1 MLQLSQ
7 CKLSWQEDSFSKLQ
21 KKAAKLLGI
30 SVEDLT
36 QFTIVKRSLDARKK
50 PNLFVLYTVRFS
62 CRRESEVLK
71 RNRKNKNLTIAQKEP
86 SLWRQIEEIKN
97 PERVV
102 VVGAG
107 PAGLFSAYY
116 LSLCGYSPIVIERGA
131 KMEERHA
138 DIQKFW
144 QEGVLKPDS
153 NVAFGEGGAGTFSD
167 GKLNTGVKDK
177 TGRKQFVLQSFVNFG
192 APEEILYDAK
202 PHIGTDVLQTV
213 ITNMRLAMEQKGC
226 EFLFH
231 TKMIKILE
239 ENGRVRGVLTQ
250 NGEKEEPILCDRV
263 ILAIGHSARD
273 TFELLKK
280 EHITMSQ
287 KPFAMGVRVQ
297 HRQEDIDCAQYG
309 FNDEKL
315 PASPYKLTGKTTDG
329 RGVYSFC
336 MCPGGYVVNA
346 SSEEG
351 GLVVNGMSNADRAS
365 GFANSAIVVSVSE
378 EDFEGDDCLAGVALQ
393 RKYEK
398 LAYEL
403 ADGEIPVQRY
413 EDFCN
418 NQPTK
423 ALGKVA
429 PCVEGKWQFS
439 NIRLALQN
447 LIINGIIDGMG
458 QFAEKI
464 HEFDH
469 QDTLLLGLESRTSSP
484 VRIERDEDFESVS
497 LAGLYPCGEGAGY
510 AGGIMS
516 AAMDGLRIAMK
527 IQEKKKEESNHA

>member
-1 MLQLSQ
+1 M
-7 CKLSWQEDSFSKLQ
+7 W
-21 KKAAKLLGI
+21 
-30 SVEDLT
+30 
-36 QFTIVKRSLDARKK
+36 
-50 PNLFVLYTVRFS
+50 P
-62 CRRESEVLK
+62 
-71 RNRKNKNLTIAQKEP
+71 
-86 SLWRQIEEIKN
+86 
-97 PERVV
+97 
-102 VVGAG
+102 
-107 PAGLFSAYY
+107 
-116 LSLCGYSPIVIERGA
+116 
-131 KMEERHA
+131 
-138 DIQKFW
+138 
-144 QEGVLKPDS
+144 
-153 NVAFGEGGAGTFSD
+153 FGEGGAGTFSD

-213 ITNMRLAMEQKGC
+213 ITNMRLAMEEKGC
-226 EFLFH
+226 QFLFH
-231 TKMIKILE
+231 TKMTKILE
-239 ENGRVRGVLTQ
+239 ENGRVCGVLTQ
-250 NGEKEEPILCDRV
+250 NGEKEETILCERV

-297 HRQEDIDCAQYG
+297 HRQEDIDRAQYG

-403 ADGEIPVQRY
+403 ADGKIPVQRY

-423 ALGKVA
+423 ALGKVV
-429 PCVEGKWQFS
+429 PCVEGKWRFS
-439 NIRLALQN
+439 NIRLALPN
-447 LIINGIIDGMG
+447 FIINGIIDGMG

-469 QDTLLLGLESRTSSP
+469 PDTLLLGLESRTSSP

>member
-1 MLQLSQ
+1 M
-7 CKLSWQEDSFSKLQ
+7 
-21 KKAAKLLGI
+21 
-30 SVEDLT
+30 VT
-36 QFTIVKRSLDARKK
+36 
-50 PNLFVLYTVRFS
+50 
-62 CRRESEVLK
+62 ESEYQFPVAGK
-71 RNRKNKNLTIAQKEP
+71 ENLSARPVI
-86 SLWRQIEEIKN
+86 
-97 PERVV
+97 
-102 VVGAG
+102 VGAG
-107 PAGLFSAYY
+107 PAGLFAAYQLTEAGY
-116 LSLCGYSPIVIERGA
+116 LPLVLERG
-131 KMEERHA
+131 KKVQER
-138 DIQKFW
+138 QKDVEQFW
-144 QEGVLKPDS
+144 QTGRLLPES
-153 NVAFGEGGAGTFSD
+153 NVQFGEGGAGTFSD
-167 GKLNTGVKDK
+167 GKLNSVVKDP
-177 TGRKQFVLQSFVNFG
+177 TGRNRYVLRTFVKFG
-192 APEEILYDAK
+192 APSEILYDNK
-202 PHIGTDVLQTV
+202 PHIGTDILSKV
-213 ITNMRLAMEQKGC
+213 IANMRTYLEAKGAT
-226 EFLFH
+226 FLF
-231 TKMIKILE
+231 
-239 ENGRVRGVLTQ
+239 ENQMTDLVIEKGRLKAIVT
-250 NGEKEEPILCDRV
+250 EKETIPTDVV
-263 ILAIGHSARD
+263 ILALGHSARD
-273 TFELLKK
+273 TFEMLEQKAIPMEAK
-280 EHITMSQ
+280 NFAVGFRVEHPQ
-287 KPFAMGVRVQ
+287 KMIDQAM
-297 HRQEDIDCAQYG
+297 YG
-309 FNDEKL
+309 EWTGPKL
-315 PASPYKLTGKTTDG
+315 PAAPYKVTSNFPNG

-351 GLVVNGMSNADRAS
+351 GPVVNGMSNADRAS

-423 ALGKVA
+423 AIGKVA

-439 NIRLALQN
+439 NIRLALPN
-447 LIINGIIDGMG
+447 FIINGIIDGMG

-469 QDTLLLGLESRTSSP
+469 PDTLLLGLESRTSSP

>member
-1 MLQLSQ
+1 MIRINQ
-7 CKLSWQEDSFSKLQ
+7 CKVSVPYTMQDVEKKVSQILHCKSEDIQ
-21 KKAAKLLGI
+21 KI
-30 SVEDLT
+30 H
-36 QFTIVKRSLDARKK
+36 IVKESLDARKK
-50 PNLFVLYTVRFS
+50 PNLFVLYTVRFL
-62 CRRESEVLK
+62 CRGESEVLK
-71 RNRKNKNLTIAQKEP
+71 RNRKNKNLTIAKKEP

-131 KMEERHA
+131 KMEERHD
-138 DIQKFW
+138 DILKFW

-309 FNDEKL
+309 FN
-315 PASPYKLTGKTTDG
+315 
-329 RGVYSFC
+329 
-336 MCPGGYVVNA
+336 
-346 SSEEG
+346 
-351 GLVVNGMSNADRAS
+351 
-365 GFANSAIVVSVSE
+365 
-378 EDFEGDDCLAGVALQ
+378 AGVALQ

-403 ADGEIPVQRY
+403 ADGAIPVQRY

-439 NIRLALQN
+439 NIRLALPN
-447 LIINGIIDGMG
+447 FIINGIIDGMG

-469 QDTLLLGLESRTSSP
+469 PDTLLLGLESRTSSP